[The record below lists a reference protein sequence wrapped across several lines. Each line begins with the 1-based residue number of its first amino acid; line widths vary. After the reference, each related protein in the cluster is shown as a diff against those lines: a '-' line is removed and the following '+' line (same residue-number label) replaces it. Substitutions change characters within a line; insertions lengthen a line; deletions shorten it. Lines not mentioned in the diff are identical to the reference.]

1 MRLLLSYLG
10 GEHREMRYL
19 LVEILSFWCYNK
31 SIKKQNERMLYMNIL
46 FGNKDKIVHKVV
58 MLPLAS
64 LTPNKAQPRKV
75 FDEIALHQLS
85 QSIKENGVIQPV
97 CVRKTGVT
105 YEIISGERRCRASKM
120 AGLTEVP
127 CIVMDVDEERSAV
140 LALIENIQR
149 SDLSFFEEAIAID
162 ELITIYGLT
171 QQEAAKRLGKA
182 QSTIANKLRLLR
194 FTDAE
199 RNMLACN
206 DITERQARAL
216 IRIDDAEKRINA
228 LNEVVRKRMSLEQT
242 EEMVED
248 ILNSNGACKKKQTE
262 KRASI
267 FNIPVPRIYINSINK
282 IVSRM
287 KNANICCETFTNRSE
302 KYFEYTIKIPVTV
315 DMCK

>member
-1 MRLLLSYLG
+1 
-10 GEHREMRYL
+10 
-19 LVEILSFWCYNK
+19 
-31 SIKKQNERMLYMNIL
+31 MNIL
-46 FGNKDKIVHKVV
+46 FGNKDKVVHKVV

-64 LTPNKAQPRKV
+64 LMPNKSQPRKK
-75 FDEIALHQLS
+75 FDEVALYQLS
-85 QSIKENGVIQPV
+85 QSIKENGVIHPV

-120 AGLTEVP
+120 AGLAEVP

-149 SDLSFFEEAIAID
+149 RDLSFFEEAIAID
-162 ELITIYGLT
+162 ELITVYGLT
-171 QQEAAKRLGKA
+171 QQEAARRLGKA

-199 RNMLACN
+199 RNILACN

-216 IRIDDAEKRINA
+216 IRIDDTDKRVHI
-228 LNEVVRKRMSLEQT
+228 LHEVIRKKMNLEQT
-242 EEMVED
+242 EALVD
-248 ILNSNGACKKKQTE
+248 ATLNNNTE
-262 KRASI
+262 KLKDRRSSI

-282 IVSRM
+282 IINRM
-287 KNANICCETFTNRSE
+287 KSANICCETFTNRSE

>member
-1 MRLLLSYLG
+1 M
-10 GEHREMRYL
+10 
-19 LVEILSFWCYNK
+19 
-31 SIKKQNERMLYMNIL
+31 
-46 FGNKDKIVHKVV
+46 FGNKEKVVQRVV
-58 MLPLAS
+58 MLPLAGI
-64 LTPNKAQPRKV
+64 LPNKAQPRKE
-75 FDEIALHQLS
+75 FDEAALYQLS
-85 QSIKENGVIQPV
+85 QSIKENGVLQPV

-105 YEIISGERRCRASKM
+105 YEIISGERRCRASKL

-149 SDLSFFEEAIAID
+149 SDLSFFEEAIAIN
-162 ELITIYGLT
+162 ELINVYGIT

-199 RNMLACN
+199 RNMLAGSN
-206 DITERQARAL
+206 ITERQARSL
-216 IRIDDAEKRINA
+216 IRIDDADKRIK
-228 LNEVVRKRMSLEQT
+228 LLHEVIRRGLSLEQT
-242 EEMVED
+242 EALVEAE
-248 ILNSNGACKKKQTE
+248 LNGGARGESK

-267 FNIPVPRIYINSINK
+267 FNIPLPKIYLNSINK
-282 IVSRM
+282 IVDRM
-287 KNANICCETFTNRSE
+287 KSANICCETFTNQNG